1 MPLNKPNQILRRDLL
16 DAASTLDDLA
26 HDLFR
31 EAQVHGD
38 AAVLAAAE
46 KIVVLH
52 KHIDALRS
60 YADEV
65 KAGEIVRQGTH

>member
-1 MPLNKPNQILRRDLL
+1 MPLNKPNQQLRSDLV
-16 DAASTLDDLA
+16 DAASALDDLA

-52 KHIDALRS
+52 KHIDALRA

-65 KAGEIVRQGTH
+65 RDGRIVREKG